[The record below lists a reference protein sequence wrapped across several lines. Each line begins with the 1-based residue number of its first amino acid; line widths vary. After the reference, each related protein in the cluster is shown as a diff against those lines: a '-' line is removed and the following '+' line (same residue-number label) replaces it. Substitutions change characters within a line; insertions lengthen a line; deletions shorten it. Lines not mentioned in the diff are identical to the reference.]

1 MIKPMIPGILCVMI
15 CARIVPAAEGPDSAI
30 FRDFEKRV
38 SAYIQLRQSIE
49 SSLPPL
55 KSTRSPEKI
64 SSEEHELARAIR
76 DARKNARPGD
86 ILTPEISTEIRQVIQ
101 GEMQSAGKRI
111 EASLHHAEPVQLRLR
126 VNDAYPPD
134 VPLQSTP
141 PSLLT
146 NLPPLPK
153 EVEYR
158 VAGHDLILL
167 DAKANLVV
175 DLIENV
181 IP

>member
-1 MIKPMIPGILCVMI
+1 MIKSTIPVILFLTI
-15 CARIVPAAEGPDSAI
+15 CARIAPAMGDTDSPAV
-30 FRDFEKRV
+30 RDFEKRV
-38 SAYIQLRQSIE
+38 SAYVQLRQSIE
-49 SSLPPL
+49 SSLPRL

-64 SSEEHELARAIR
+64 SSEERELARAVR
-76 DARKNARPGD
+76 EARKNARPGD
-86 ILTPEISTEIRQVIQ
+86 IFIPEISAEIRQTIHD
-101 GEMQSAGKRI
+101 EMQSAGKRI
-111 EASLHHAEPVQLRLR
+111 EASLQHAEPVQIRLR
-126 VNDAYPPD
+126 VNDAYPPN

-167 DAKANLVV
+167 DVKANLVADV
-175 DLIENV
+175 IENV

>member
-1 MIKPMIPGILCVMI
+1 MIKSTIPAFLFLTI
-15 CARIVPAAEGPDSAI
+15 CARIVPAMGDNDSPAE
-30 FRDFEKRV
+30 RDFEKRV
-38 SAYIQLRQSIE
+38 SAYIQLRQTVE
-49 SSLPPL
+49 SSLPRM

-64 SSEEHELARAIR
+64 SSAQHELARAIR
-76 DARKNARPGD
+76 EARRNARQGD
-86 ILTPEISTEIRQVIQ
+86 IFTPEISMEIRETIH

-111 EASLHHAEPVQLRLR
+111 EASLRHAEPVELRLG
-126 VNDAYPPD
+126 VNDSYPAN

-167 DAKANLVV
+167 DVKANLVADV
-175 DLIENV
+175 IENI

>member
-1 MIKPMIPGILCVMI
+1 
-15 CARIVPAAEGPDSAI
+15 
-30 FRDFEKRV
+30 
-38 SAYIQLRQSIE
+38 LRQSIE

-64 SSEEHELARAIR
+64 SSEENELARAIR